1 MTNPTPADLSAPPG
15 GGNGSQVI
23 ASTQGNPQGQPQQN
37 PPANPPAPPQ
47 NPPAPPAQQN
57 PPPGDDP
64 LKLEP
69 QAPAPKKDEPAST
82 ELPDLGDPGLNV
94 AADYFINTLGLSVD
108 SPEIVEAGK
117 GNYSYLEATIT
128 KLGDKAK
135 GADRFV
141 GLARE
146 AQARMETAQKS
157 KHEATVKAVQDAV
170 GGEANWQAVQN
181 FARTNLKQEQLAEA
195 SAALSQGGLVA
206 EAMAR
211 HLYGL
216 ASQNPQ
222 TTIQGNPASDPSAP
236 AQPLAPHAPLT
247 REQYREE
254 YKKLVA
260 EYGITGA
267 QKRPE
272 LQALN
277 ARLIR
282 N

>member
-1 MTNPTPADLSAPPG
+1 MTNPTPADLAAPPG
-15 GGNGSQVI
+15 GGNGAQVI
-23 ASTQGNPQGQPQQN
+23 ASTQGNQ
-37 PPANPPAPPQ
+37 PAPEAPKEI
-47 NPPAPPAQQN
+47 PATQETPTQALPTN
-57 PPPGDDP
+57 EDP
-64 LKLEP
+64 LKLEA
-69 QAPAPKKDEPAST
+69 QAPAAPSAPEST
-82 ELPDLGDPGLNV
+82 DLADLGDPGLNV

-117 GNYSYLEATIT
+117 GNYSYLEATIA

-146 AQARMETAQKS
+146 AQARMETAQKA
-157 KHEATVKAVQDAV
+157 KHESTVKAVHDAV

-181 FARTNLKQEQLAEA
+181 FVRTNLKQDQLSEA

-222 TTIQGNPASDPSAP
+222 TTIQGNAAVNPSAP
-236 AQPLAPHAPLT
+236 SQPLAPHAPLT

-272 LQALN
+272 LQSLN

-282 N
+282 

>member
-1 MTNPTPADLSAPPG
+1 MNQPTNADLNAPPG
-15 GGNGSQVI
+15 GGNGTQVI
-23 ASTQGNPQGQPQQN
+23 ASTQGNPQVQPTQDPPT
-37 PPANPPAPPQ
+37 PPANPPAPTS
-47 NPPAPPAQQN
+47 PPAD
-57 PPPGDDP
+57 DDP
-64 LKLEP
+64 LKLE
-69 QAPAPKKDEPAST
+69 QQEPVKSADPVGS

-117 GNYSYLEATIT
+117 GNYAYLEATIA

-146 AQARMETAQKS
+146 AQSRLEAAQKT
-157 KHEATVKAVQDAV
+157 KHEATVKAVHDAV
-170 GGEANWQAVQN
+170 GGEENWRTVQN
-181 FARTNLKQEQLAEA
+181 FARTNLKQEQLSEA

-236 AQPLAPHAPLT
+236 AQPIAPNAPLT